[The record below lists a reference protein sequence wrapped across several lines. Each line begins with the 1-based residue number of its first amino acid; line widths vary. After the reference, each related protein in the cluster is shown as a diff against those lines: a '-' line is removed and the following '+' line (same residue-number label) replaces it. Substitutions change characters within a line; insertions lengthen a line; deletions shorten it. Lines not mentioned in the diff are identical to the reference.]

1 MITSKTNP
9 KVKEIRLLHQAKY
22 RHARQEYLAEGVK
35 LTSEAL
41 HDPHQIIKIIYSPR
55 LEKNARGADLL
66 SCLRQKAPAAE
77 WLYVSDEVLDKMS
90 DTRSH
95 QGIMVVLKIK
105 KWSWE
110 ELLPRK
116 GLILL
121 LYQIQDPGNLGT
133 IFRVAEAG
141 GAAGLILSP
150 NTVDPFNPKTV
161 RSSMGSI
168 FRLPFLAN
176 QDIEK
181 AVNKLRSCD
190 YKIWATSTTGQISF
204 WEIDFSIPTA
214 VIFGQEGAGLPESL
228 IKAAEGSLIIPMK
241 PKVESLNVAMAAGL
255 IIFEALRQKYK
266 KIAHWG

>member
-1 MITSKTNP
+1 MITSKSNP

-41 HDPHQIIKIIYSPR
+41 RDPQGIIKIVYSPR
-55 LEKNARGADLL
+55 LEKNARGAELL
-66 SCLRQKAPAAE
+66 SRLRQKTAAAA

-95 QGIMVVLKIK
+95 QGIMVVLKFK
-105 KWSWE
+105 KWTWE
-110 ELLPRK
+110 ELLPRE

-121 LYQIQDPGNLGT
+121 LHQIQDPGNLGT

-141 GAAGLILSP
+141 GVAGLILSP
-150 NTVDPFNPKTV
+150 NTVDPFSLKTV

-168 FRLPFLAN
+168 FRLPFLIN
-176 QDIEK
+176 QDIGK
-181 AVNKLRSCD
+181 AVNKLQSCG

-204 WEIDFSIPTA
+204 WEVDFSKPTA
-214 VIFGQEGAGLPESL
+214 VIFGQEGAGLPEHL
-228 IKAAEGSLIIPMK
+228 IKAAEGSLTIPMK
-241 PKVESLNVAMAAGL
+241 PRVESLNVALAAGL
-255 IIFEALRQKYK
+255 IIFEAVRQKYK
-266 KIAHWG
+266 K